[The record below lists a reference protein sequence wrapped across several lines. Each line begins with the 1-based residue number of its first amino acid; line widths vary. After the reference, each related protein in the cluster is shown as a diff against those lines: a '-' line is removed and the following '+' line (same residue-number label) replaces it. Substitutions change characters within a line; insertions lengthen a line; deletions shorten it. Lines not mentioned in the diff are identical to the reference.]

1 MKRSIAASSLVVLAF
16 VLPGIASAK
25 PSVTLKLSGAIVSKA
40 ADGHTTLTP
49 VEQSPPKSGD
59 EIEYDIAANNAGTSP
74 ALRLV
79 PVAKVPAGTAYIAG
93 SAKAAGARAE
103 FSLDGGKT
111 WSSSPTVTVKAPD
124 GTMVLRKA
132 DPALYTAVRF
142 ITDGALAPHRSA
154 VYSYE
159 VRVK

>member
-16 VLPGIASAK
+16 VLPGIALAK
-25 PSVTLKLSGAIVSKA
+25 PNVTLKLTGAIVSKA

-49 VEQSPPKSGD
+49 VEEAPPKSGD
-59 EIEYDIAANNAGTSP
+59 EIEYDIAASNGGTSP
-74 ALRLV
+74 ALHLI
-79 PVAKVPAGTAYIAG
+79 PVGRVPAGTAYVAG
-93 SAKAAGARAE
+93 SAKAAGAHPE

-111 WSSSPTVTVKAPD
+111 WSASPTVTVKDPS
-124 GTMVLRKA
+124 GVVVVKKA
-132 DPALYTAVRF
+132 DPALYTMVRF
-142 ITDGALAPHRSA
+142 VSAGALAPHGSA